1 MPTDAVIAALEHE
14 ERQELL
20 EAARTSLGI
29 YPRSITRNGVREERT
44 PWQDGWN
51 AAILALLKNYEG
63 MTTWIAAL
71 PIETA
76 SIVREL
82 IAADVLYLHVKGDV
96 VTCFVL
102 MNDTFA
108 YACADDEDVTV
119 EELPLV
125 AGIWRDYGADGLTA
139 WAALRRNEE
148 PIREQQTARYHLART
163 AIKARAE

>member
-1 MPTDAVIAALEHE
+1 MNTKIAEALERE
-14 ERQELL
+14 ERRELL

-29 YPRSITRNGVREERT
+29 YPQSITRDGVTSQRT

-63 MTTWIAAL
+63 ITTWIAAL

-76 SIVREL
+76 QTVREL
-82 IAADVLYLHVKGDV
+82 IAADVLYLHFKNDI
-96 VTCFVL
+96 VTCFVA
-102 MNDTFA
+102 MSDTFE
-108 YACADDEDVTV
+108 YACADAEDVTV

-139 WAALRRNEE
+139 WAATRRDEA
-148 PIREQQTARYHLART
+148 PIRERQTERYHAART
-163 AIKARAE
+163 SLGTR

>member
-1 MPTDAVIAALEHE
+1 MDTKTTEALERA

-29 YPRSITRNGVREERT
+29 YPQSITRDGIREERT

-63 MTTWIAAL
+63 ITTWIAAL
-71 PIETA
+71 PTETA
-76 SIVREL
+76 RTVREL
-82 IAADVLYLHVKGDV
+82 IAADVLYLHVKSDV
-96 VTCFVL
+96 VTCFVS

-125 AGIWRDYGADGLTA
+125 ADIWRDYGADGLTA
-139 WAALRRNEE
+139 WAAIRRDET
-148 PIREQQTARYHLART
+148 PIRERQTERYHA
-163 AIKARAE
+163 ARASLGAV